1 MDDKLRSCIQIF
13 SIMNLILLVLS
24 AFSADLLLSGWL
36 ASSLW
41 PCTLWTTVFIVT
53 QRRSSSCL
61 VIILQTFL
69 LYVLHT
75 LLLNYAA
82 YATVSTTLI
91 LTPLLV
97 LPHITLPGTPR
108 LIAGMVSSTICCLA
122 GMALLIKWPI
132 AYELVNPAT
141 VACALGILGVYL
153 ITGKPDDR

>member
-1 MDDKLRSCIQIF
+1 MDDKLQSCIQIF

-53 QRRSSSCL
+53 QQRSSCL

-69 LYVLHT
+69 LYVLHI
-75 LLLNYAA
+75 LLLNDAA
-82 YATVSTTLI
+82 YATVSATLI

-108 LIAGMVSSTICCLA
+108 LIAGMVSSATCCLA
-122 GMALLIKWPI
+122 GMALMIKWPI
-132 AYELVNPAT
+132 AYELVNTAT

-153 ITGKPDDR
+153 IMGKPDDR